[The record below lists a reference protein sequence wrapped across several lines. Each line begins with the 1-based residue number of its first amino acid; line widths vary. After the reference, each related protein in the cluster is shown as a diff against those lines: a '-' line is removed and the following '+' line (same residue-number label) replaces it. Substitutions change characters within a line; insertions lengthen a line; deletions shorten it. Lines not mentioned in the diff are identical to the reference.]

1 MIKCVRQHVLT
12 KEEAVMT
19 MTEIAKKSGVS
30 IGTVDRVLHNRGKV
44 SEKTKLA
51 VEAVIEKY
59 GYTPNPLARTL
70 KKNKPFV
77 IGVLMP
83 PPGSG
88 SGYWQMI
95 FKGMKEAESELSAFG
110 IKLEFEYFQRQ
121 WKMGCLAG
129 IRFTR
134 FYSFGLGQCW
144 EKI

>member
-19 MTEIAKKSGVS
+19 ITERAKKAGVS

-44 SEKTKLA
+44 SEKTRLA

-83 PPGSG
+83 PPGTG

-110 IKLEFEYFQRQ
+110 IKLEFEYFDRTEYGSMT
-121 WKMGCLAG
+121 KA
-129 IRFTR
+129 
-134 FYSFGLGQCW
+134 
-144 EKI
+144 